1 MLLQVKLQEDFD
13 TVQIMLEEKEKEIEV
28 LTKEL
33 TEKSPVDP
41 STQDSVVSDA
51 VQTLVQTNLSRI
63 YKNEGK
69 FTS

>member
-1 MLLQVKLQEDFD
+1 MNVLLQVKLQEDFD

-33 TEKSPVDP
+33 TEKSPADP

-51 VQTLVQTNLSRI
+51 VQTLVST
-63 YKNEGK
+63 K
-69 FTS
+69 FKRKL